1 MRRAGDSKKNHMSG
15 KCATNLKLFSAN
27 CASLKNGKMASLKS
41 EVKCT
46 MANIVTL
53 QETHFREKG
62 KIKLD
67 REFVIF
73 EAIRAKK
80 GGGTA
85 IAIHEDLKPKL
96 IEEYSEE
103 FELLVVEVM
112 TEYGAVRVI
121 SGYGK

>member
-1 MRRAGDSKKNHMSG
+1 MG
-15 KCATNLKLFSAN
+15 KSFFLIIYLY
-27 CASLKNGKMASLKS
+27 
-41 EVKCT
+41 
-46 MANIVTL
+46 IVTL
-53 QETHFREKG
+53 QKTHFREKG

-67 REFVIF
+67 RECVIF
-73 EAIRAKK
+73 EAIRTKK

-112 TEYGAVRVI
+112 T
-121 SGYGK
+121 